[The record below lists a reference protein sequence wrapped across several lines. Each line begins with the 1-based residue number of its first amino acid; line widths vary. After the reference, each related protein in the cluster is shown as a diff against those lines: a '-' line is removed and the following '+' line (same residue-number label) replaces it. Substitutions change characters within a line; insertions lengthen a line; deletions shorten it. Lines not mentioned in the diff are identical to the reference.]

1 MNMPIEIM
9 KVYWSTDLELQTFSN
24 NFNRA
29 VLVIWKCNTKNVMNL
44 IFYTVESLMEATF
57 RDRA

>member
-1 MNMPIEIM
+1 MPIEIM

-29 VLVIWKCNTKNVMNL
+29 VMNL